1 MEGGKTLSEQLP
13 SEKSDLEKWVSL
25 RIHRNLATATKP
37 CDDCCC
43 ALEIRE
49 SPRFSTL
56 KMMSVRNA
64 EFPASSM
71 ASLLLDVFCFVCC
84 IYFYII
90 IDLEQRPYQFS
101 NKKHTECCRIVLWNI
116 FAEHNSEMMHPSR
129 ANMHLV
135 TRDCVAAAL
144 SAGGKGPGPYDAPW
158 LPKGKGKGFEKG
170 LDTSGYGPLIFSCR
184 LIEWVQ
190 DERNRG
196 VLGPTRSRQ
205 TYCDC
210 DLLLVRNTKDQND
223 CFQEARLTRT
233 NGESTRY
240 YPTSCSAMGSY
251 EMLFCTLE
259 KGSSTPC
266 ISWFPHI

>member
-1 MEGGKTLSEQLP
+1 MLYIFLDYNRSG
-13 SEKSDLEKWVSL
+13 
-25 RIHRNLATATKP
+25 TK
-37 CDDCCC
+37 
-43 ALEIRE
+43 A
-49 SPRFSTL
+49 
-56 KMMSVRNA
+56 
-64 EFPASSM
+64 
-71 ASLLLDVFCFVCC
+71 
-84 IYFYII
+84 
-90 IDLEQRPYQFS
+90 YQFS
-101 NKKHTECCRIVLWNI
+101 NNKHTECCRIVLRNI

-170 LDTSGYGPLIFSCR
+170 LDTSGYGPMIFSCR
-184 LIEWVQ
+184 FIEWVQ
-190 DERNRG
+190 DKRNRG

-223 CFQEARLTRT
+223 CFQEARLTT
-233 NGESTRY
+233 MNGESTRY
-240 YPTSCSAMGSY
+240 YPTSCSPMGSY

-266 ISWFPHI
+266 IS